1 MIISLSFLLISILT
15 TPTRVGVI
23 FKNAVILGHP
33 IARYHPVCC
42 ISCVVRCDH
51 THEYTFGLLMPM
63 LSSDF
68 QTSCKRLRTAATT
81 FQKKPGPPHNTPLGA
96 WRHFCLLE
104 HNFALINKI
113 ICAYLVLTLDLRI
126 STIIKRRPM
135 PLQRIVALSVTV
147 FYFKLKN

>member
-1 MIISLSFLLISILT
+1 MIISLSFPLISILT
-15 TPTRVGVI
+15 NPPPHLG
-23 FKNAVILGHP
+23 KNVVILGHP
-33 IARYHPVCC
+33 IARYHPVYC

-68 QTSCKRLRTAATT
+68 QTSCKRVRTAAAT
-81 FQKKPGPPHNTPLGA
+81 FQKKPSPPHGTPLGA
-96 WRHFCLLE
+96 WRRFCLLE
-104 HNFALINKI
+104 HNFALIKKI

-135 PLQRIVALSVTV
+135 PSLQRIVALSVTV

>member
-1 MIISLSFLLISILT
+1 MIISFSFPFISILT
-15 TPTRVGVI
+15 PPTRVGDI
-23 FKNAVILGHP
+23 FKKVVILGHL
-33 IARYHPVCC
+33 IAGYHPVYC

-68 QTSCKRLRTAATT
+68 QTSCKRVRTAAAT
-81 FQKKPGPPHNTPLGA
+81 FQKKPSPPHNTPLGA
-96 WRHFCLLE
+96 WRRFCLLE

-113 ICAYLVLTLDLRI
+113 ICAYSLDLRI

-147 FYFKLKN
+147 FYFKLKD